1 MIGICFSHTSKCAPC
16 DACVRDAHLGRQVVV
31 LVEQQGQ
38 RCLQH
43 AQAKSHKH
51 LQTRLLRAVQVLA
64 LMLLSAEH
72 ATVKDNPVSLLAQ
85 AGAKRAVGQ
94 QPKCHNALA
103 WEPSQ
108 LMHAVGQLH
117 SFRGPCVAWL
127 ACQEHVAWE
136 QHLDSDHGGDARLH
150 QRGDD
155 LLHVGLPFLGLRRL
169 PMRRPAGQVCVSPTA
184 LKGTT

>member
-1 MIGICFSHTSKCAPC
+1 MIGICFSHTCKCAPC

-43 AQAKSHKH
+43 AQAKAHKH
-51 LQTRLLRAVQVLA
+51 LQTRLLRAVQTLA

-85 AGAKRAVGQ
+85 AGDKRAVGQ

-103 WEPSQ
+103 WEPLQ

-127 ACQEHVAWE
+127 AKSMWHGNSTLTATTEGMPGSTSVVMICFMLAFRFWGCGGCQC
-136 QHLDSDHGGDARLH
+136 GDLQARCASAPQL
-150 QRGDD
+150 
-155 LLHVGLPFLGLRRL
+155 
-169 PMRRPAGQVCVSPTA
+169 
-184 LKGTT
+184 